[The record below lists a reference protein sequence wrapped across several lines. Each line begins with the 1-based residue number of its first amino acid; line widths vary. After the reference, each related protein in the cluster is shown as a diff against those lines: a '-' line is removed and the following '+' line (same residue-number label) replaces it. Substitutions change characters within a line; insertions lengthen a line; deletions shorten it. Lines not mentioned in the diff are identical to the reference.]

1 MRHKSIRINIP
12 NPNRNNANQPRPP
25 VRNKTRKTN
34 TPSKNNAI
42 MTMYNNDYYGT
53 ELLPMTDILNY
64 INDGFKNFVIEK
76 ERKKKENE
84 HEVDFGDFFIVDDIL
99 KKKEK
104 IANINIVIKKN
115 PNMSLNKILAYSLYL
130 QSFSWFQ
137 NGIMNISSFKYQ
149 IGKDV
154 SRAEVK
160 INNELL
166 VIPENDYGNN
176 ILITDK
182 FIIKIMNVLSK
193 FTIIDFDLVN
203 KIGIL
208 MCQNLFNFIT
218 QTISLMTRHKIEPE
232 ISAETKATKNILI
245 NLTQNDQSIIFN
257 FKSLLI
263 ISYNEDLNPENTC
276 GNLDFSLLIDLK
288 KNTYKFTKFIL
299 NYDIEKC
306 KPDNEDEID
315 NEVENKENKENN
327 ENNENKDKGN
337 SNMIK
342 YGIPM
347 GIITTGLLAT
357 PFLLG
362 ALGGKHNKKLKGKSI
377 KSIKRIKS
385 IKSIKKRKN
394 KKVKR
399 KSKK

>member
-1 MRHKSIRINIP
+1 MNTITNKTRKFN
-12 NPNRNNANQPRPP
+12 NPS
-25 VRNKTRKTN
+25 RNKTRKSI
-34 TPSKNNAI
+34 TPSRNNAI
-42 MTMYNNDYYGT
+42 KSMYNKDYYGT

-64 INDGFKNFVIEK
+64 INDGFNGFVIEK
-76 ERKKKENE
+76 ERKMKEDE
-84 HEVDFGDFFIVDDIL
+84 DEVDFADFFIVDDIL

-154 SRAEVK
+154 SRTEVK

-176 ILITDK
+176 IVIADN
-182 FIIKIMNVLSK
+182 FNIKIMNVLST
-193 FTIIDFDLVN
+193 FSIIDLDLVN

-218 QTISLMTRHKIEPE
+218 QTIALMTRQKIEPE

-245 NLTQNDQSIIFN
+245 NLTQNEQSIIFN
-257 FKSLLI
+257 FKSLLT
-263 ISYNEDLNPENTC
+263 ISYNEELNPQYTC
-276 GNLDFSLLIDLK
+276 GNLDFSLLIDIK
-288 KNTYKFTKFIL
+288 KNIYKFTRFIL

-306 KPDNEDEID
+306 KPPDNVNQID
-315 NEVENKENKENN
+315 NKIDNANQNNKNKEN
-327 ENNENKDKGN
+327 ENKGKGT
-337 SNMIK
+337 SDIIK
-342 YGIPM
+342 YGIPL
-347 GIITTGLLAT
+347 GILATGLVGT

-362 ALGGKHNKKLKGKSI
+362 ALGGKHNKKLKRKSI
-377 KSIKRIKS
+377 KM
-385 IKSIKKRKN
+385 

-399 KSKK
+399 NKKSIKMKKMKKVKRIKRQSKK